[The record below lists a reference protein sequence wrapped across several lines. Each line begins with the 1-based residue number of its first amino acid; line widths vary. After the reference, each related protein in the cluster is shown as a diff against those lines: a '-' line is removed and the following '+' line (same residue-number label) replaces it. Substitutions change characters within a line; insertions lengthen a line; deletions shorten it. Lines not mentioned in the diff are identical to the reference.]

1 MFHTEK
7 MTEEMHDEILAMVE
21 GFYHS
26 DAVSHPVDRKKWEQT
41 FSDAV
46 SDDPIL
52 EGHVLKV
59 DGKTA
64 GFAYVTVYYACET
77 GGRCLMLEEL
87 YLKEEYRGRG
97 YGSRY
102 IRELM
107 ETRPEIRRF
116 RLEVSEDNE
125 AAVRFY
131 QRLGFDFL
139 AYDQMAW
146 DR

>member
-1 MFHTEK
+1 
-7 MTEEMHDEILAMVE
+7 
-21 GFYHS
+21 
-26 DAVSHPVDRKKWEQT
+26 
-41 FSDAV
+41 
-46 SDDPIL
+46 
-52 EGHVLKV
+52 
-59 DGKTA
+59 
-64 GFAYVTVYYACET
+64 
-77 GGRCLMLEEL
+77 MLEEL